1 MSKFIHI
8 WQRDYSFLNI
18 LSPPNILP
26 LTKNI
31 CTCLPIFLLI
41 KKKPNKIL
49 NRHLVLVASLWLFVS
64 SFCLYPL
71 GCCALRPAEWQLVLL
86 VYVGTVFFP

>member
-1 MSKFIHI
+1 MHLSTH
-8 WQRDYSFLNI
+8 
-18 LSPPNILP
+18 LSPH
-26 LTKNI
+26 
-31 CTCLPIFLLI
+31 

-64 SFCLYPL
+64 IFCLYPL
-71 GCCALRPAEWQLVLL
+71 GCCALRLAEWQLVLL